1 MRNVGETCSKLFGS
15 IGGGREARRCYLTWT
30 IRAAWVLL
38 ASSMAGGSPVRANEY
53 CVQDPR
59 VAAADLATPVDQSF
73 LHTMNDIGVK
83 TVIRYFD
90 YEQETLPGKTLR
102 PYERDIILSNG
113 LKLAVVFQHHNDRI
127 GSFTAARGRQDAE
140 RSLFLAYENGQPPG
154 SAIYFGVDGNW
165 QSGYQLNNIATY
177 FREVNA
183 VLRGVGYRV
192 GVYGSGLV
200 CNMLLSNALADLC
213 WLGAP
218 TSWPQYYDYYMTKKW
233 NLVQL
238 PTAQCG
244 GRSVDFNLANGVDAD
259 YGQFGN

>member
-1 MRNVGETCSKLFGS
+1 MRD
-15 IGGGREARRCYLTWT
+15 YLVWT
-30 IRAAWVLL
+30 IPAVLL
-38 ASSMAGGSPVRANEY
+38 LASPVRAIEY

-59 VAAADLATPVDQSF
+59 VAAVDLAAPVGQSF
-73 LHTMNDIGVK
+73 LQRMNDIGVK
-83 TVIRYFD
+83 TIIRYFD
-90 YEQETLPGKTLR
+90 HEDETLPRKTLR
-102 PYERDIILSNG
+102 RYERDLILSNG

-127 GSFTAARGRQDAE
+127 SSFTAARGRQDAE
-140 RSLFLAYENGQPPG
+140 RSLFLAYQNGQPRG

-165 QSGYQLNNIATY
+165 QSGYQLDNIVNY

-183 VLRGVGYRV
+183 VLRGAGYRV

-200 CNMLLSNALADLC
+200 CGILQTNELADLC

-218 TSWPQYYDYYMTKKW
+218 TSWPQYYDYYTTRKW
-233 NLVQL
+233 RLLQL

-244 GRSVDFNLANGVDAD
+244 GRSVDFNLVNGANTD

>member
-1 MRNVGETCSKLFGS
+1 MRD
-15 IGGGREARRCYLTWT
+15 YLVWT
-30 IRAAWVLL
+30 IPAVLL
-38 ASSMAGGSPVRANEY
+38 LASPVRAIEY

-59 VAAADLATPVDQSF
+59 VAAVDLAAPVGQSF
-73 LHTMNDIGVK
+73 LQRMNDIGVK
-83 TVIRYFD
+83 TIIRYFD
-90 YEQETLPGKTLR
+90 HEDETLPRKTLR
-102 PYERDIILSNG
+102 RYERDLILSNG

-140 RSLFLAYENGQPPG
+140 RSLFLAYQNGQPRG

-165 QSGYQLNNIATY
+165 QSGYQLDNIVNY

-183 VLRGVGYRV
+183 VLRGAGYRV

-200 CNMLLSNALADLC
+200 CGILQTNELADLC

-218 TSWPQYYDYYMTKKW
+218 TSWPQYYDYYTTRKW
-233 NLVQL
+233 RLLQL

-244 GRSVDFNLANGVDAD
+244 GRSVDFNLVNGANTD